1 MKEWNILDL
10 YFKNHKYPFTSHHL
24 DSYRD
29 FIKNNIPNIIKS
41 YNPITMI
48 KYNDSGEIII
58 KVEVYVGNKNSDEI
72 FIDRPITFDNSSPKI
87 ITPNDARLRNLT
99 YETHIYAN
107 VLVKIVDNDTY
118 NYETVF
124 KNVAIGSIPIML
136 HSDACILN
144 GQGQEILKSLDEC
157 VYDMGGYFIIDGKEK
172 VIIAQERITSNKL
185 FTSKLTDDDNFS
197 YKGLIKC
204 TSDVGESAL
213 APKSLEFYLVKN
225 TINTEEKE
233 VNDNYISKKGAILCS
248 FKAINGNKIP
258 VFILFRAL
266 GVETDKDICDMI
278 FGDDLNETEKIYFYN
293 FIRPSISSASNVY
306 TQEEAFNYMKPISMY
321 KTIDHIKSALVTE
334 LFPNI
339 TKFENKGKY
348 LAYLIKEFINTC
360 ININDVSDRDGYTH
374 KRVDISG
381 YLLSQLFYES
391 YTKLSKFI
399 RDNLDKTYN
408 YGAWKSYNNY
418 DYFINDNNIYKIIPS
433 LIITKSFSR
442 SLKGMWGLEDD
453 DDPELGMVQDLS
465 RISYIGFLSHL
476 RNVNI
481 PLDRDIKLTSPHR
494 LHSQQYG
501 IMCPFAT
508 PDGASVGY
516 LKNMALLAKIT
527 PNSNIDFVKECLND
541 ISSIILIENYN
552 KSLNRNIT
560 KIFLNNSL
568 YAITFEPNMLVRTL
582 KAYRR
587 NNLINPLISI
597 SWNIKNNIINILT
610 DSGRSCRPLIIAN
623 KYTKID
629 KYTNWFDLLTGS
641 INTLAETDKNDNF
654 YYNSFYTSP
663 KTLSQ
668 FANKS
673 DSEILDILE
682 KNGAVIEYIDIDEQD
697 TIYIAMDK
705 TTLNSFHTHVEIHP
719 STMLSAISANIPL
732 SNHNQSARNVFHAAQ
747 SKQAIGVYSTSFN
760 KRFDTMSYVLH
771 YSQKPLITTRISD
784 YTLSNNLPNGFNV
797 IVAIMSY
804 SGFNQEDSIMIN
816 KNSLDR
822 GLFSLSYY
830 KSITAT
836 AKIESQYEKTI
847 FANPLIYQQNGYKIN
862 NLKSANYNYI
872 NEEGFI
878 SEGVYIPK
886 GQKVVVVGMLSE
898 KYVYKQVKKGVF
910 TELVKETIYT
920 DCSITTDNSL
930 FGKIDK
936 VYIDNKINDEDT
948 KICKVRFLKIKRPE
962 FGDKHASRHGQKG
975 VIGMILPEENLP
987 FTKNGIK
994 PDIIINPHAIPS
1006 RMTIGHLV
1014 ECVFAKLSC
1023 LNGTFGDGT
1032 VFLPFQEKLIYNSLE
1047 DLGFDKHG
1055 DEILYNGFTGKQL
1068 ETEIFIGPTFYF
1080 RLKHMVAEKM
1090 HARDIGPKVS
1100 LTRQPTAGRR
1110 KGGGLRIGEMERD
1123 SVLSHG
1129 ITKFMKE
1136 SMTIRSDNYTWPVCQ
1151 NCGSLAIYNP
1161 NKKNFILECRNCNTN
1176 KNIVQV
1182 NTPYCFKL
1190 LVQELETMGLQL
1202 RLNTDKLNYID
1213 NETYIDFD
1221 MITFEDSI
1229 DNDIMSGGNL
1239 SNESNDIVNITELKR
1254 LNNIRESLEESIV
1267 GGEGGSEDDS
1277 EGDYGSIAESE
1288 GESIGGSEVE
1298 SEAGSETGSEAGS
1311 EYGSEGSEGGS
1322 IGGSIGGSEGGSEYG
1337 SVNSSIKKG
1346 GNDKSDNINNTYY
1359 TSSDSENDYFDGNF
1373 DDLKGGTTKNLEEV
1387 KVIELN
1393 N

>member
-1 MKEWNILDL
+1 MNEWNILDL

-58 KVEVYVGNKNSDEI
+58 KVEIYVGNKNSDEI
-72 FIDRPITFDNSSPKI
+72 FIDRPITFDGPSPKI

-107 VLVKIVDNDTY
+107 VLVKITDNDTY
-118 NYETVF
+118 NYENIF
-124 KNVAIGSIPIML
+124 KNIAIGSIPIML

-144 GQGQEILKSLDEC
+144 GQGTEILKTLDEC

-185 FTSKLTDDDNFS
+185 FTSKLKDDDNFS
-197 YKGLIKC
+197 YKASIKC

-213 APKSLEFYLVKN
+213 APKTVDFYLVKN
-225 TINTEEKE
+225 TINIEEKE
-233 VNDNYISKKGAILCS
+233 VNENYISKKGAILCS

-266 GVETDKDICDMI
+266 GIESDKDICELI
-278 FGDDLNETEKIYFYN
+278 FGNDLNDIEMKYFHN
-293 FIRPSISSASNVY
+293 FIRPTISTASHVY
-306 TQEEAFNYMKPISMY
+306 TQEDAFEYMKPISMY
-321 KTIDHIKSALVTE
+321 KTIDHIKSALVTD

-339 TKFENKGKY
+339 PLFENKGKY
-348 LAYLIKEFINTC
+348 LGYLLKQFINSC
-360 ININDVSDRDGYTH
+360 LNISDVSDRDSYTY

-381 YLLSQLFYES
+381 YLLSELFYES

-399 RDNLDKTYN
+399 RDNLDRTYN

-476 RNVNI
+476 RNINI

-516 LKNMALLAKIT
+516 LKNMALLAKVT
-527 PNSNIDFVKECLND
+527 PYSDINYIKDCLKD
-541 ISSIILIENYN
+541 LKYVILIEHFN
-552 KSLNRNIT
+552 KVLNRNIA
-560 KIFLNNSL
+560 KIFLNGCY
-568 YAITFEPNMLVRTL
+568 YAITYEPNLLVRTL

-587 NNLINPLISI
+587 NNLINALISI
-597 SWNIKNNIINILT
+597 SWDIKNNIINILT
-610 DSGRSCRPLIIAN
+610 DSGRCCRPLIISSKISKMN
-623 KYTKID
+623 KF
-629 KYTNWFDLLTGS
+629 TNWFDMLTGT
-641 INTLAETDKNDNF
+641 INTLQENDKNDNF
-654 YYNSFYTSP
+654 YYKGFYTSP

-668 FANKS
+668 CANKS
-673 DSEILDILE
+673 DNEILDLLE
-682 KNGAVIEYIDIDEQD
+682 NNGALIEYVDIDEQD
-697 TIYIAMDK
+697 SIYIAMNFKDI
-705 TTLNSFHTHVEIHP
+705 TDFHTHVEIHP
-719 STMLSAISANIPL
+719 STMLSAISSNIPL

-747 SKQAIGVYSTSFN
+747 SKQAIGVYATSFN

-784 YTLSNNLPNGFNV
+784 YTLNNNLPNGFNV

-836 AKIESQYEKTI
+836 SKIESQYEKII
-847 FANPLIYQQNGYKIN
+847 FANPIIYQQKGYKIN
-862 NLKSANYNYI
+862 NMKSANYNYI
-872 NEEGFI
+872 NEDGFI

-886 GQKVVVVGMLSE
+886 GQKVVIVGMLSE

-910 TELVKETIYT
+910 TELVKEVIYT

-930 FGKIDK
+930 FGKVDK
-936 VYIDNKINDEDT
+936 VFIGNKINDEDT

-975 VIGMILPEENLP
+975 VIGMILPEENMP
-987 FTKNGIK
+987 FTKHGIK

-1023 LNGTFGDGT
+1023 INGNFGDGT
-1032 VFLPFQEKLIYNSLE
+1032 VFLPFEEKLIYNNLE

-1055 DEILYNGFTGKQL
+1055 DEILYSGFTGKQL
-1068 ETEIFIGPTFYF
+1068 DTQIFIGPTFYF

-1110 KGGGLRIGEMERD
+1110 KSGGLRIGEMERD

-1136 SMTIRSDNYTWPVCQ
+1136 SMTIRSDDYKWPVCQ
-1151 NCGSLAIYNP
+1151 NCGTLAIYNP
-1161 NKKNFILECRNCNTN
+1161 NKKNYILECKNCNSN
-1176 KNIVQV
+1176 KNIVEV

-1190 LVQELETMGLQL
+1190 LVQELETMGIQM
-1202 RLNTDKLNYID
+1202 RLNTEGLNYID

-1221 MITFEDSI
+1221 MITFEDDI
-1229 DNDIMSGGNL
+1229 DNDEINGGMGRIMTGGNIFTDAFEYMKKIFDNEQEKIELQEKEKESDGEESDGEDGDGEDGDGEDGDGEDDDGEDGDGEDGDQLESDEEESDEEESDEEDGDVEGSDVEGSDVIESDEEENEEENEEEEEEEEELPQEKDEKSGGN
-1239 SNESNDIVNITELKR
+1239 K
-1254 LNNIRESLEESIV
+1254 
-1267 GGEGGSEDDS
+1267 
-1277 EGDYGSIAESE
+1277 
-1288 GESIGGSEVE
+1288 
-1298 SEAGSETGSEAGS
+1298 
-1311 EYGSEGSEGGS
+1311 
-1322 IGGSIGGSEGGSEYG
+1322 
-1337 SVNSSIKKG
+1337 
-1346 GNDKSDNINNTYY
+1346 
-1359 TSSDSENDYFDGNF
+1359 
-1373 DDLKGGTTKNLEEV
+1373 KNL
-1387 KVIELN
+1387 KIIN
-1393 N
+1393 IH

>member
-1 MKEWNILDL
+1 MNEWNILDL

-58 KVEVYVGNKNSDEI
+58 KIEIYVGNKNSDEI
-72 FIDRPITFDNSSPKI
+72 FIDRPITFDGPSPKI

-107 VLVKIVDNDTY
+107 VLVKITDNDKY
-118 NYETVF
+118 NYENTF
-124 KNVAIGSIPIML
+124 KNIAIGSIPIML

-144 GQGQEILKSLDEC
+144 GQGTEILKTLDEC
-157 VYDMGGYFIIDGKEK
+157 VYDTGGYFIIDGKEK

-185 FTSKLTDDDNFS
+185 FVSKLNDDDNFS
-197 YKGLIKC
+197 YKASIKC

-213 APKSLEFYLVKN
+213 APKTVEFYLVKN
-225 TINTEEKE
+225 TINIEERE
-233 VNDNYISKKGAILCS
+233 VNENYIEKKGAILCS

-266 GVETDKDICDMI
+266 GIESDKDICELI
-278 FGDDLNETEKIYFYN
+278 FGNDLNDNEMKHFYN
-293 FIRPSISSASNVY
+293 FIRPTITTAHKY
-306 TQEEAFNYMKPISMY
+306 TQEDAFEYMRPISMY
-321 KTIDHIKSALVTE
+321 KTTEHIKSALVTD

-339 TKFENKGKY
+339 PLFENKGKY
-348 LAYLIKEFINTC
+348 LGYLLKQFINSC
-360 ININDVSDRDGYTH
+360 LNISVVSDRDSYTY

-418 DYFINDNNIYKIIPS
+418 DYFINGNNIYKIIPS

-442 SLKGMWGLEDD
+442 SLKGMWGLEDN

-508 PDGASVGY
+508 PDGGSVGY
-516 LKNMALLAKIT
+516 LKNMALLAKVT
-527 PNSNIDFVKECLND
+527 PYSDINYIKDCFKDLKFV
-541 ISSIILIENYN
+541 ILIEHFN
-552 KSLNRNIT
+552 KVLNRNIT
-560 KIFLNNSL
+560 KIFLNGSY
-568 YAITFEPNMLVRTL
+568 YAITYEPNLLVRTL

-587 NNLINPLISI
+587 NNLINILISI
-597 SWNIKNNIINILT
+597 SWDIKNNIINILS
-610 DSGRSCRPLIIAN
+610 DSGRCCRPLIIASNISKIN
-623 KYTKID
+623 KFN
-629 KYTNWFDLLTGS
+629 NWFDMLTGTV
-641 INTLAETDKNDNF
+641 NTLVEVDKNDNL
-654 YYNSFYTSP
+654 YYKSFYTSP

-668 FANKS
+668 CANKS
-673 DSEILDILE
+673 DNEILDLLE
-682 KNGAVIEYIDIDEQD
+682 NNGAVIEYIDIDEQD
-697 TIYIAMDK
+697 TIYIAMNYTDI
-705 TTLNSFHTHVEIHP
+705 TNFHTHVEIHP
-719 STMLSAISANIPL
+719 STMLSAISSNIPL

-747 SKQAIGVYSTSFN
+747 SKQAIGVYATSFN

-771 YSQKPLITTRISD
+771 YSQKPIITTRISD
-784 YTLSNNLPNGFNV
+784 YTLNNNLPNGFNV

-804 SGFNQEDSIMIN
+804 TGFNQEDSIMIN
-816 KNSLDR
+816 KHSLDR

-836 AKIESQYEKTI
+836 SKIESQYEKII
-847 FANPLIYQQNGYKIN
+847 FANPIIYQQKGYKIN
-862 NLKSANYNYI
+862 NMKSANYNYI
-872 NEEGFI
+872 NEDGFI
-878 SEGVYIPK
+878 SEGIYIPK

-910 TELVKETIYT
+910 RELVKELIYT

-930 FGKIDK
+930 FGKVDK
-936 VYIDNKINDEDT
+936 VFIGNKINDEDT

-975 VIGMILPEENLP
+975 VIGMILPEENMP
-987 FTKNGIK
+987 FTKHGIR

-1014 ECVFAKLSC
+1014 ECAFAKLSC
-1023 LNGTFGDGT
+1023 INGNLGDGT
-1032 VFLPFQEKLIYNSLE
+1032 VFLPFDEKLIYNNLE

-1068 ETEIFIGPTFYF
+1068 DTQIFIGPTFYF

-1129 ITKFMKE
+1129 ISKFMRE
-1136 SMTIRSDNYTWPVCQ
+1136 SMTIRSDNYKWPICQ
-1151 NCGSLAIYNP
+1151 NCGTLAIYNP
-1161 NKKNFILECRNCNTN
+1161 DKNNYILECKNCNNN
-1176 KNIVQV
+1176 KNIVEV

-1190 LVQELETMGLQL
+1190 LVQELETMGLQM
-1202 RLNTDKLNYID
+1202 RLNTDGLNYID
-1213 NETYIDFD
+1213 NETNIDID
-1221 MITFEDSI
+1221 MITFENNMN
-1229 DNDIMSGGNL
+1229 NDGMTGGSDILSNVSNIFERIKNLFVEKEKQELDVVGPSNTEEEEVEDEEDREDREDREEEDGDGDGEGVGEGDGDGEGEGAEERVKKKEGQVQEDTDEEDEEDKDDVQGYDGNGSHVHGGNL
-1239 SNESNDIVNITELKR
+1239 
-1254 LNNIRESLEESIV
+1254 
-1267 GGEGGSEDDS
+1267 
-1277 EGDYGSIAESE
+1277 
-1288 GESIGGSEVE
+1288 
-1298 SEAGSETGSEAGS
+1298 
-1311 EYGSEGSEGGS
+1311 
-1322 IGGSIGGSEGGSEYG
+1322 
-1337 SVNSSIKKG
+1337 
-1346 GNDKSDNINNTYY
+1346 
-1359 TSSDSENDYFDGNF
+1359 
-1373 DDLKGGTTKNLEEV
+1373 
-1387 KVIELN
+1387 KVIQIR
-1393 N
+1393 

>member
-1 MKEWNILDL
+1 MNEWNILDL

-58 KVEVYVGNKNSDEI
+58 KIEIYVGNKNSDEI
-72 FIDRPITFDNSSPKI
+72 FIDRPITFDGPSPKI

-107 VLVKIVDNDTY
+107 VLVKITDNDKY
-118 NYETVF
+118 NYENTF
-124 KNVAIGSIPIML
+124 KNIAIGSIPIML

-144 GQGQEILKSLDEC
+144 GQGTEILKTLDEC

-185 FTSKLTDDDNFS
+185 FTSKLNDDDNFS
-197 YKGLIKC
+197 YKASIKC

-213 APKSLEFYLVKN
+213 APKTVEFYLVKN
-225 TINTEEKE
+225 TINIEEREVTE
-233 VNDNYISKKGAILCS
+233 NYIPKKGAILCS

-258 VFILFRAL
+258 IFILFRAL
-266 GVETDKDICDMI
+266 GIESDKDICELI
-278 FGDDLNETEKIYFYN
+278 FGNDLNVNEMTHFYN
-293 FIRPSISSASNVY
+293 FIRPTITTASKIY
-306 TQEEAFNYMKPISMY
+306 TQEEAFEYMRPISMY
-321 KTIDHIKSALVTE
+321 KTTEHIKSALVTD

-339 TKFENKGKY
+339 PLFENKGKY
-348 LAYLIKEFINTC
+348 LGYLLKQFINSC
-360 ININDVSDRDGYTH
+360 LDISVVSDRDSYTY

-418 DYFINDNNIYKIIPS
+418 DYFINENNIYKIIPS

-442 SLKGMWGLEDD
+442 SLKGMWGLEDN

-476 RNVNI
+476 RNINI

-508 PDGASVGY
+508 PDGGSVGY
-516 LKNMALLAKIT
+516 LKNMALLAKVT
-527 PNSNIDFVKECLND
+527 PYSDINYIKDSFKDLKFV
-541 ISSIILIENYN
+541 ILIEHFN
-552 KSLNRNIT
+552 KVLNRNIT
-560 KIFLNNSL
+560 KIFLNGSY
-568 YAITFEPNMLVRTL
+568 YAITYEPYLLVRTL

-587 NNLINPLISI
+587 NNLINILISI
-597 SWNIKNNIINILT
+597 SWDIKNNIINILS
-610 DSGRSCRPLIIAN
+610 DSGRCCRPLIISSNISKIN
-623 KYTKID
+623 KFN
-629 KYTNWFDLLTGS
+629 NWFDMLTGTV
-641 INTLAETDKNDNF
+641 NTLVEIDKNDNF
-654 YYNSFYTSP
+654 YYKSFYTSP

-668 FANKS
+668 CANKS
-673 DSEILDILE
+673 DNEILDLLE
-682 KNGAVIEYIDIDEQD
+682 NNGAVIEYVDIDEQD
-697 TIYIAMDK
+697 TIYIAMNYSDI
-705 TTLNSFHTHVEIHP
+705 NNFHTHIEIHP
-719 STMLSAISANIPL
+719 STMLSAISSNIPL

-747 SKQAIGVYSTSFN
+747 SKQAIGVYATSFN

-771 YSQKPLITTRISD
+771 YSQKPIITTRIAD
-784 YTLSNNLPNGFNV
+784 YTFNNNLPNGFNV

-804 SGFNQEDSIMIN
+804 TGFNQEDSIMIN
-816 KNSLDR
+816 KHSLDR

-836 AKIESQYEKTI
+836 SKIASQYEKII
-847 FANPLIYQQNGYKIN
+847 FANPIIYQQKGYKIN
-862 NLKSANYNYI
+862 NMKSANYNYI
-872 NEEGFI
+872 NEDGFI

-910 TELVKETIYT
+910 TELVKEITYT
-920 DCSITTDNSL
+920 DCSVTTDNSL
-930 FGKIDK
+930 FGKVDK
-936 VYIDNKINDEDT
+936 VFIGNKINDEDT

-975 VIGMILPEENLP
+975 VIGMILPEENMP
-987 FTKNGIK
+987 FTKHGIR

-1023 LNGTFGDGT
+1023 INGNLGDGT
-1032 VFLPFQEKLIYNSLE
+1032 VFLPFEENLIYNNLE

-1068 ETEIFIGPTFYF
+1068 DTQIFIGPTFYF

-1129 ITKFMKE
+1129 ISNFMRE
-1136 SMTIRSDNYTWPVCQ
+1136 SMTIRSDNYKWPICQ
-1151 NCGSLAIYNP
+1151 NCGTLAIYNP
-1161 NKKNFILECRNCNTN
+1161 NKNNYILECRNCNNN
-1176 KNIVQV
+1176 KNIVEV

-1190 LVQELETMGLQL
+1190 LVQELETMGLQM
-1202 RLNTDKLNYID
+1202 RLNTDALNYID
-1213 NETYIDFD
+1213 NEKNIDFD
-1221 MITFEDSI
+1221 MI
-1229 DNDIMSGGNL
+1229 
-1239 SNESNDIVNITELKR
+1239 EL
-1254 LNNIRESLEESIV
+1254 E
-1267 GGEGGSEDDS
+1267 
-1277 EGDYGSIAESE
+1277 
-1288 GESIGGSEVE
+1288 
-1298 SEAGSETGSEAGS
+1298 
-1311 EYGSEGSEGGS
+1311 
-1322 IGGSIGGSEGGSEYG
+1322 
-1337 SVNSSIKKG
+1337 
-1346 GNDKSDNINNTYY
+1346 DNINNQQMTGGDILSNVFDRIKNIYVQSQEE
-1359 TSSDSENDYFDGNF
+1359 TVSEEKPQGEGEPDEEEEPESLSVPNSEEDEDEEEEEEEEEEEKDEEEEEEEEDEEEEEEEEEEKEEEDEEEEGEEDSDDEDDSGEEDGSEE
-1373 DDLKGGTTKNLEEV
+1373 DDDNTDEEEEEYNKGGNNTNKNNL
-1387 KVIELN
+1387 KIIEIN
-1393 N
+1393 